1 MMKMMKDKLF
11 MGLLHGLHLQ
21 AMVSMGKIENPI
33 SGKIEKNIEMARLN
47 IELLEELKQKTNG
60 NLEKIEENE
69 LVKIISELQ
78 ITFIEEVALIN

>member
-1 MMKMMKDKLF
+1 MKDKLF

>member
-1 MMKMMKDKLF
+1 MMKDKLF

>member
-1 MMKMMKDKLF
+1 MMKDKLF

-69 LVKIISELQ
+69 LVKIISELL